1 MLKSRQL
8 DVLRLVVQTFT
19 STDQPVGSATLQ
31 KLGIKASS
39 ATIRNDLA
47 KLEEEGFLEKTHI
60 SSGRV
65 PSLKGYRY
73 YVDHLLSLEPLASKE
88 REGIHQMMNDGF
100 YVMNDLVAHSAKVLS
115 QMTHYASFV
124 SELDCDER
132 QLTAFQLVRLNERQL
147 LAVIVTNHGHVE
159 HHIYPMIDGLT
170 EDLIVIID
178 QFVNENLLGSTLR
191 QIRQRLRTE
200 FPMTLQRLFSQPS
213 VVLELLNM
221 IFDQAF
227 TEKFYMSG
235 AMNLLTSQYRDD
247 VERFKQV
254 YEFISDS
261 SKISSVIAPTQA
273 QLDVRIG
280 DELNNQLL
288 QDMTL
293 ITTPY
298 QVPGHGHGTIALLGP
313 ANMDYE
319 DTIRLVSGFKSEL
332 EAQVSDYYKM
342 LNYSRIQ

>member
-31 KLGIKASS
+31 KLGIKASA

-47 KLEEEGFLEKTHI
+47 KLEEEGFLEKTHA

-73 YVDHLLSLEPLASKE
+73 YVDHLLSLEPLEIKE
-88 REGIHQMMNDGF
+88 REGIHRLMNDGF

-124 SELDCDER
+124 SELDHDNR
-132 QLTAFQLVRLNERQL
+132 QLTAFQLVPLNEQQL
-147 LAVIVTNHGHVE
+147 LAVMITNRGHVE
-159 HHIYPMIDGLT
+159 HHIYSRPVGLDDELIQKID
-170 EDLIVIID
+170 E
-178 QFVNENLLGSTLR
+178 FVNQELVMTTLR
-191 QIRQRLRTE
+191 DIRQRLRTE
-200 FPMTLQRLFSQPS
+200 LPMTLQRIFIQPS

-235 AMNLLTSQYRDD
+235 AMNLLTTQYQHNI
-247 VERFKQV
+247 EQFKKV
-254 YEFISDS
+254 YELISDS
-261 SKISSVIAPTQA
+261 SQMSSVIAPTQA
-273 QLDVRIG
+273 QLDIRIG

-288 QDMTL
+288 HDLTL

-319 DTIRLVSGFKSEL
+319 DTIRLVSGFKTEL
-332 EAQVSDYYKM
+332 EAQVSHYYDM